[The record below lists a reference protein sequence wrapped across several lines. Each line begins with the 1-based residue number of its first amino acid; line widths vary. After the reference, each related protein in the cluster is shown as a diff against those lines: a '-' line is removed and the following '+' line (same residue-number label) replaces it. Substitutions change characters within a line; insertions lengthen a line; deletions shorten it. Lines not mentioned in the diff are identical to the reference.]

1 MPNLK
6 EVRIRIASV
15 KSTQQITSAM
25 KMVAASKLRKAQN
38 AILKMRP
45 YAAKLKDIL
54 QNLSASLDS
63 NDDNIYAQQRKPEKI
78 LLVVIT
84 SNRGLCGGFN
94 SNIIRNAVQRI
105 QNDYS
110 TQYKAGNVSILTI
123 GRKGSEFFT
132 KRDYKVV
139 STHDSVFDSLTYE
152 NVSVM
157 DAFISNEYDRVDIIY
172 NQFKNAAVQYVT
184 VEQFLPVEPPVES
197 PIIAKGSN
205 IDYIF
210 LPSKEQIV
218 TELIPKSLKIQF
230 YKSILDS
237 NASENGARMTAMH
250 QATDNAGDLIKELNL
265 LYNKA
270 RQAAITNEI
279 LEIVSGAEALKVGF
293 FLIYFLSS
301 FHLVYILKCH
311 KIF

>member
-1 MPNLK
+1 MANLK

-63 NDDNIYAQQRKPEKI
+63 NDDNVLAQERKPEKV

-94 SNIIRNAVQRI
+94 SNILRATVQKI

-110 TQYKAGNVSILTI
+110 RQFDAGNVSIMTI
-123 GRKGSEFFT
+123 GRKGSEFFG
-132 KRDYKVV
+132 KRDYNVV
-139 STHDSVFDSLTYE
+139 SSHDTFFDSLTYE
-152 NVSVM
+152 NVSVISNSVM
-157 DAFISNEYDRVDIIY
+157 DAFISHKYDRVDIIY
-172 NQFKNAAVQYVT
+172 NQFKNAAVQFVT
-184 VEQFLPVEPPVES
+184 VEQFLPVEAPVETPLITQNS
-197 PIIAKGSN
+197 TN
-205 IDYIF
+205 YIF
-210 LPSKEQIV
+210 LPSKEEIV

-230 YKSILDS
+230 YKAVLDS
-237 NASENGARMTAMH
+237 YASEHGARMTAMH

-265 LYNKA
+265 AYNKA

-279 LEIVSGAEALKVGF
+279 LEIVSGAEALKN
-293 FLIYFLSS
+293 S
-301 FHLVYILKCH
+301 
-311 KIF
+311 

>member
-63 NDDNIYAQQRKPEKI
+63 GDANLYSQKRSVEKV

-84 SNRGLCGGFN
+84 SNRGLCGAFN
-94 SNIIRNAVQRI
+94 TNILRTATQRM
-105 QNDYS
+105 QNDFPKQLQS
-110 TQYKAGNVSILTI
+110 GTISVLTI
-123 GRKGSEFFT
+123 GRKATEFFT
-132 KRDYKVV
+132 KRQVNVHSSHDYI
-139 STHDSVFDSLTYE
+139 FDTLSYE
-152 NVSVM
+152 NVSAIASSVM
-157 DAFISNEYDRVDIIY
+157 DAFAKKEFDRVDIVY
-172 NQFKNAAVQYVT
+172 NQFKNAVVQRVV
-184 VEQFLPVEPPVES
+184 VEQFLPIEAPVENAAAS
-197 PIIAKGSN
+197 KSN
-205 IDYIF
+205 NDFIF
-210 LPSKEQIV
+210 LPSKEEIV
-218 TELIPKSLKIQF
+218 EDLIPKSLKIQF

-237 NASENGARMTAMH
+237 YASEHGARMTAMH

-265 LYNKA
+265 AYNKA
-270 RQAAITNEI
+270 RQAAITKEI
-279 LEIVSGAEALKVGF
+279 LEIVSGAEALKNQ
-293 FLIYFLSS
+293 
-301 FHLVYILKCH
+301 
-311 KIF
+311 